1 MDPTP
6 AEIVH
11 TAIDTLLFVVAKSA
25 EDLQAFHDAVV
36 KARIAPLPPF
46 PRSSLII
53 TERIVDD
60 LTRVERD
67 LRDVLVALGLVGS
80 GAHVIPPSVID
91 GKG

>member
-11 TAIDTLLFVVAKSA
+11 TAIDELLLVVAKSA
-25 EDLQAFHDAVV
+25 DDLHAFHDAVA

-46 PRSSLII
+46 PRATVII

-60 LTRVERD
+60 LKRVERD
-67 LRDVLVALGLVGS
+67 QREVLVALGLAG
-80 GAHVIPPSVID
+80 
-91 GKG
+91 

>member
-11 TAIDTLLFVVAKSA
+11 TAIDELLLVVGKSS
-25 EDLQAFHDAVV
+25 EDLHAFHEAVA

-46 PRSSLII
+46 PRASLII

-60 LTRVERD
+60 LKRVERD
-67 LRDVLVALGLVGS
+67 LRQVLVALGLAG
-80 GAHVIPPSVID
+80 
-91 GKG
+91 

>member
-11 TAIDTLLFVVAKSA
+11 AAIDTLLLVVATSA
-25 EDLQAFHDAVV
+25 EDLHAFHDALA

-46 PRSSLII
+46 PRATLVV

-60 LTRVERD
+60 LKRVERD
-67 LRDVLVALGLVGS
+67 LRDVLVALGRAG
-80 GAHVIPPSVID
+80 
-91 GKG
+91 

>member
-11 TAIDTLLFVVAKSA
+11 TAIDELLLVVAKSA
-25 EDLQAFHDAVV
+25 DDLHAFHDAVA

-46 PRSSLII
+46 PRATVII

-60 LTRVERD
+60 LKRVERD
-67 LRDVLVALGLVGS
+67 LREVLVALGLAG
-80 GAHVIPPSVID
+80 
-91 GKG
+91 